1 MKGLNTFKRIV
12 SIVLVSF
19 MFTLNVFAEETYN
32 ASYRIEIDEEQN
44 VSVEETTLDG
54 EIDNSDLEVKVVKYN
69 GESET
74 VIYTGPLGEY
84 DNGAWSS
91 TDFSDIQF
99 LVVFEWDGAENDA
112 IYIIPISDESVE
124 LDSETI
130 TEASESEISLLSVE
144 ADADDTKYS
153 IKQAIIKN
161 SNDVIVHDCPSN
173 GQLESVTLVKHTNDA
188 VPARVFAALYDN
200 GKLENMKT
208 VEISGTE
215 SENTEIMCDINL
227 LFGTITESHY
237 VKIMVWEGYSTL
249 KPLVDAYDTSIVTT
263 DYVYS
268 NTIQVSG
275 QEDEYSFTVPNDGY
289 YSIFVPSGN
298 NINGT
303 LYHSS
308 DLQNAIA
315 TKNSMSSSNKLTYY
329 LQKNEIYTIKFS
341 SQDVGVYSFS
351 IVEDSVSNVLSLN
364 SSTQGMLAYNRD
376 RLVYEFNPA
385 ETAIYFFEV
394 SGDIHPYAILYDE
407 NDNMLEFA
415 ENLDYQ
421 ETIVL
426 RFELTANQT
435 YYLKVGSQSRLV
447 GNISTY
453 VKKVKVST
461 DGTAVNITG
470 NLDSISGTRV
480 ALSIYDANGSLK
492 RISQVNTASNGSFS
506 YSTILDTSN
515 QAYQCVINQ
524 NSQTMP
530 VYFEFGTGTISKTIE
545 TYEKASI
552 TGAATVTPT
561 FNSNRITA
569 NSNMTVDISIKNN
582 DSNNQDILSYWVL
595 SDSSGNIV
603 EACGTGSEFTS
614 NQTEIL
620 HMEMLMPTSVAG
632 LTLKLFT
639 WQGKNIDQSTFRP
652 LAKVY
657 TISTSGTSS
666 LSIEDEE
673 LPTNEINADSEVEL
687 VTEENVDETID
698 YSAVKA
704 TSGLLNTSTPMAI
717 SELDLIDMN
726 FMVRCNGKNTGG
738 ELQLG
743 KNIITIYYK
752 NKTDVSQTFDPLVL
766 WGYYDE
772 NGDLQQTYFHWHE
785 SITLAPKGDSNYGD
799 VQTIDYEVEVPANVD
814 FAAGYWAI
822 NENYDYV
829 CTNPTA
835 IRYNGIYQG
844 QPAPLFFEEVGGG
857 KFIYCNNREGI
868 KRTDLADSN
877 NPNPR
882 LLMHEKG
889 LFDGTYEMLLFHNND
904 TSIGIDPDT
913 GETIS
918 YGSGFPIYLDV
929 QFYDPYGTAQIQ
941 VTSVGYQIPM
951 GESWA
956 CIQGYSDYKQMTI
969 QSLTGLEETVYP
981 LSSSE
986 LSLPYTHSFSQ
997 SPTMWIGDK
1006 MPSGYYKP
1014 IPMSRCVYMVIEF
1027 NIYNSQGIEVNVAA
1041 FKDNENGFENRFSDY
1056 QAGSDPN
1063 ITAPFI
1069 KDMQYKGIA
1078 NTLPQVDTKLIM
1090 AIDDNV
1096 TSGSNLPVT
1105 VFNPLE
1111 PGGNTAYW
1119 WKTNINPQSERYYAN
1134 LSDASNMLHFT
1145 YNDPQKLNAYG
1156 ADFSGS
1162 KDTIWRFDVEH
1173 SDTYQFPAN
1182 RSADSDPNYVLPRPY
1197 IVNDNG
1203 ESSNLYV
1210 GQNLANYGVVN
1221 RYNYEVYNF
1230 SSNQKSGTFNL
1241 ETGSNNVIVLRHPDS
1256 PNEIYLAYFKGENTS
1271 QVKDVLNE
1279 FTLES
1284 GTGVGTII
1292 DVILTTGN
1300 AGGMANSVTVTE

>member
-1 MKGLNTFKRIV
+1 MKGLYTFKRII

-32 ASYRIEIDEEQN
+32 ANYRIDIDDRQG
-44 VSVEETTLDG
+44 VTVEESTLEGD
-54 EIDNSDLEVKVVKYN
+54 IDNSELEVQVIKKS
-69 GESET
+69 GDDKT
-74 VIYTGPLGEY
+74 IIYTGPLGEY
-84 DNGAWSS
+84 EDGMWSF
-91 TDFSDIQF
+91 TDFSEIQF
-99 LVVFEWDGAENDA
+99 LVLFDWDGPEDEA
-112 IYIIPISDESVE
+112 IYIVPLNASNQDTIV
-124 LDSETI
+124 DSTQHN
-130 TEASESEISLLSVE
+130 ISLLSV
-144 ADADDTKYS
+144 DADSGETKYS

-161 SNDVIVHDCPSN
+161 SDNVIVHDCPSN
-173 GQLESVTLVKHTNDA
+173 GQLESVTLVKHTNET
-188 VPARVFAALYDN
+188 VPAKVFAALYDD
-200 GKLENMKT
+200 GRLENMK
-208 VEISGTE
+208 VVDVSGIGAAE
-215 SENTEIMCDINL
+215 TEIECDINL
-227 LFGTITESHY
+227 LFGTITENHY
-237 VKIMVWEGYSTL
+237 VKIMVWDGLNTL
-249 KPLVDAYDTSIVTT
+249 RPLVTPYDTSIVTT

-275 QEDEYSFTVPNDGY
+275 QADEYSFTVPNDGY

-315 TKNSMSSSNKLTYY
+315 AKYSMSNSDKLTYY
-329 LQKNEIYTIKFS
+329 LQNNEIYIIKFS

-364 SSTQGMLAYNRD
+364 SSTQGILAYNRD

-385 ETAIYFFEV
+385 ETAVYFFEV

-415 ENLDYQ
+415 ENLDYK

-426 RFELTANQT
+426 GFELTANQT
-435 YYLKVGSQSRLV
+435 YYLKVGSQSRLT

-461 DGTAVNITG
+461 DGTTANITG
-470 NLDSISGTRV
+470 NLDTISGNRV

-492 RISQVNTASNGSFS
+492 RIAQVNTTANGSFS

-530 VYFEFGTGTISKTIE
+530 VCFEFGTGTISKPIE

-561 FNSNRITA
+561 FNSSRITA

-582 DSNNQDILSYWVL
+582 DSKNQDILSYRVL
-595 SDSSGNIV
+595 SDSNGNIV

-614 NQTEIL
+614 GQTEVL
-620 HMEMLMPTSVAG
+620 HMEMLMPASVSG

-657 TISTSGTSS
+657 TISASGTSS
-666 LSIEDEE
+666 LSIEDEKS
-673 LPTNEINADSEVEL
+673 PTNEINADSEVEL
-687 VTEENVDETID
+687 VTEENVNEDID
-698 YSAVKA
+698 YSTVKT
-704 TSGLLNTSTPMAI
+704 TSGLLNTPTPTAI

-726 FMVRCNGKNTGG
+726 FKVRCNGKNTGG

-785 SITLAPKGDSNYGD
+785 SITLAPKGDSSYGD
-799 VQTIDYEVEVPANVD
+799 VQMIDYEVEVPANAD

-822 NENYDYV
+822 NEDYDYV
-829 CTNPTA
+829 CTKPTA
-835 IRYNGIYQG
+835 LRYNGLYQG
-844 QPAPLFFEEVGGG
+844 QPAPLFFEEIGGG

-889 LFDGTYEMLLFHNND
+889 LFDGKYEMLLFHNND
-904 TSIGIDPDT
+904 TSIGINPNT

-929 QFYDPYGTAQIQ
+929 QFYDPYGTAEL
-941 VTSVGYQIPM
+941 VVESVGYQIPM

-956 CIQGYSDYKQMTI
+956 CIQGYSDYKQMAI

-981 LSSSE
+981 MSYDDLG
-986 LSLPYTHSFSQ
+986 LPYIHNFGQ

-1006 MPSGYYKP
+1006 MPNSYYKP

-1027 NIYNSQGIEVNVAA
+1027 SIYNSQCIEVNVAA

-1090 AIDDNV
+1090 AIDDSV
-1096 TSGSNLPVT
+1096 ADGSNLPVT
-1105 VFNPLE
+1105 VFNPIE
-1111 PGGNTAYW
+1111 PAGNTAYW

-1156 ADFSGS
+1156 SAFSGE
-1162 KDTIWRFDVEH
+1162 KDTVWRFDVEH

-1182 RSADSDPNYVLPRPY
+1182 RSSNNDPNYLLPRPY
-1197 IVNDNG
+1197 IVNDSG
-1203 ESSNLYV
+1203 QSSNLYE

-1221 RYNYEVYNF
+1221 RYNYEIYNY
-1230 SSNQKSGTFNL
+1230 SSTERTGTFNL
-1241 ETGSNNVIVLRHPDS
+1241 ETGSNNVIILRHPSYIDS
-1256 PNEIYLAYFKGENTS
+1256 VYLAYFKGENST

-1279 FTLES
+1279 FTIES
-1284 GTGVGTII
+1284 DAGIGTIVDI
-1292 DVILTTGN
+1292 VLTTGN
-1300 AGGMANSVTVTE
+1300 AGGMANSIIVTD